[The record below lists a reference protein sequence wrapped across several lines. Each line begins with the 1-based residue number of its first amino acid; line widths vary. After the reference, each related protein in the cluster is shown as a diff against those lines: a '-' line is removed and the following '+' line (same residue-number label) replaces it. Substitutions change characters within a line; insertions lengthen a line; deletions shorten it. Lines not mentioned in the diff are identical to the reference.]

1 MTVVRLRLKKYTY
14 ANGNTRTRYNVGLL
28 RNKDT
33 LTVFQISLSN
43 RFQLLQ
49 GLIDDSETDLET
61 QWEESEKL
69 WWYTCEE
76 VLGKKK
82 AQHKEWISADTIQR
96 LKTRKERKSALNTS
110 WTRAAKSKAQ
120 AEYTAAH
127 REVKRNIRKGTTSIT
142 WPVKRRKQP
151 VREILKTCT

>member
-49 GLIDDSETDLET
+49 GLIDDSETDLDT
-61 QWEESEKL
+61 QLEESKKL
-69 WWYTCEE
+69 WQDPC
-76 VLGKKK
+76 
-82 AQHKEWISADTIQR
+82 
-96 LKTRKERKSALNTS
+96 
-110 WTRAAKSKAQ
+110 
-120 AEYTAAH
+120 
-127 REVKRNIRKGTTSIT
+127 
-142 WPVKRRKQP
+142 
-151 VREILKTCT
+151 